1 MKGIVMS
8 FLNINSLRKM
18 KLIVL
23 LAAIA
28 LFQLSAT
35 ESYAQNTKITLSLK
49 NSTLIEA
56 IKQIEKQTDF
66 VFFYNNAEVDL
77 NKTVNIQINNGNI
90 KEFLNKELAG
100 YNYRIEN
107 NKIVLTPNVTQQNTK
122 IKGKVT
128 DSSGV
133 PIIGA
138 NVTESGTSNGTITDV
153 DGAFTLDVKAGAQLK
168 ISYIGYLS
176 KMVLVDNKTS
186 FSIQLSEDTQTLDEV
201 VVVGYGTVRKA
212 DLSGSISVLD
222 GKSFK
227 DQPIT
232 QVTDA
237 IQGRMSGVQVENSSV
252 PGGSVKIRVRGS
264 NSINRSNEPLYVVDG
279 IVRESGLNGI
289 NSDDIQSIQVLKD
302 ASSTAIYGSRGS
314 NGVVLVT
321 TKTGNSNQRIISFDA
336 QLSSATVYK
345 TYNIL
350 SPFEYATAYRE
361 IKNPNAFTD
370 DQMNAY
376 KNGTAGIDW

>member
-1 MKGIVMS
+1 MKKKSMKGIVMS

-186 FSIQLSEDTQTLDEV
+186 FSIQL
-201 VVVGYGTVRKA
+201 
-212 DLSGSISVLD
+212 
-222 GKSFK
+222 
-227 DQPIT
+227 
-232 QVTDA
+232 
-237 IQGRMSGVQVENSSV
+237 
-252 PGGSVKIRVRGS
+252 
-264 NSINRSNEPLYVVDG
+264 
-279 IVRESGLNGI
+279 
-289 NSDDIQSIQVLKD
+289 
-302 ASSTAIYGSRGS
+302 
-314 NGVVLVT
+314 
-321 TKTGNSNQRIISFDA
+321 
-336 QLSSATVYK
+336 
-345 TYNIL
+345 
-350 SPFEYATAYRE
+350 
-361 IKNPNAFTD
+361 
-370 DQMNAY
+370 
-376 KNGTAGIDW
+376 

>member
-1 MKGIVMS
+1 MS

-90 KEFLNKELAG
+90 KEFLNKELPG

-168 ISYIGYLS
+168 IVVRLQKCNFS
-176 KMVLVDNKTS
+176 VS
-186 FSIQLSEDTQTLDEV
+186 FPSGIRPHTASHQTEEP
-201 VVVGYGTVRKA
+201 VR
-212 DLSGSISVLD
+212 
-222 GKSFK
+222 
-227 DQPIT
+227 
-232 QVTDA
+232 
-237 IQGRMSGVQVENSSV
+237 
-252 PGGSVKIRVRGS
+252 
-264 NSINRSNEPLYVVDG
+264 
-279 IVRESGLNGI
+279 
-289 NSDDIQSIQVLKD
+289 
-302 ASSTAIYGSRGS
+302 
-314 NGVVLVT
+314 
-321 TKTGNSNQRIISFDA
+321 
-336 QLSSATVYK
+336 
-345 TYNIL
+345 
-350 SPFEYATAYRE
+350 
-361 IKNPNAFTD
+361 
-370 DQMNAY
+370 
-376 KNGTAGIDW
+376 

>member
-90 KEFLNKELAG
+90 KEFLNKELPG

-168 ISYIGYLS
+168 ISYI
-176 KMVLVDNKTS
+176 D
-186 FSIQLSEDTQTLDEV
+186 
-201 VVVGYGTVRKA
+201 
-212 DLSGSISVLD
+212 
-222 GKSFK
+222 
-227 DQPIT
+227 
-232 QVTDA
+232 
-237 IQGRMSGVQVENSSV
+237 
-252 PGGSVKIRVRGS
+252 
-264 NSINRSNEPLYVVDG
+264 PLAEL
-279 IVRESGLNGI
+279 I
-289 NSDDIQSIQVLKD
+289 
-302 ASSTAIYGSRGS
+302 
-314 NGVVLVT
+314 
-321 TKTGNSNQRIISFDA
+321 
-336 QLSSATVYK
+336 
-345 TYNIL
+345 
-350 SPFEYATAYRE
+350 
-361 IKNPNAFTD
+361 
-370 DQMNAY
+370 
-376 KNGTAGIDW
+376 